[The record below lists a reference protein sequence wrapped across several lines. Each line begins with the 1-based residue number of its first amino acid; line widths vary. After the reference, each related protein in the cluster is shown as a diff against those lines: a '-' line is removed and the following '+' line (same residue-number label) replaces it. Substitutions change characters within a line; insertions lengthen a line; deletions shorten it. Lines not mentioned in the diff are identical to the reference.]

1 MALIYLCAMILVSGA
16 TGLVGAH
23 LLQLLAGGEK
33 PVRAMKRTSSD
44 MGLVN
49 KLFKLNGADHKLQK
63 IEWITADLLDIFS
76 LDQAL
81 AGVDEVY
88 HCGAMVSFHPALRKQ
103 MLKVNIEGT
112 ANLVNASLDAGV
124 KKFCHVSSVAAIGR
138 TGEDEYI
145 DEQSQ
150 WKASHRNS
158 VYAIS
163 KYGAEK
169 EVWRA
174 MAEGLNAVIVN
185 PSIIFGVGNWNG
197 GSTEMIRLVWK
208 GLRFYTTGVNSFV
221 DVRDVCNAMVMLME
235 GNHFGQ
241 RFILTS
247 ESHAYRQVFNWI
259 AEFLGKKPPSIPV
272 SPFMG
277 EIAWR
282 LMAIQGLL
290 SGKRHAVTR
299 ETARTASKRYYY
311 SAEKIKKLLNIEFMP
326 VEQSLA
332 DSCKVFREEAEQQK
346 AQSLLA

>member
-1 MALIYLCAMILVSGA
+1 MILVSGA

-23 LLQLLAGGEK
+23 LLHRLAGGDK
-33 PVRAMKRTSSD
+33 PVRAMKRSTSD
-44 MGLVN
+44 MRLVEKVFQLHEAEN
-49 KLFKLNGADHKLQK
+49 DLQK
-63 IEWITADLLDIFS
+63 IEWIQADLLDIFS

-81 AGVDEVY
+81 DGVEEVY
-88 HCGAMVSFHPALRKQ
+88 HCGAMVSFHPALRRQ

-112 ANLVNASLDAGV
+112 ANLVNASMDAGV

-145 DEQSQ
+145 DERSQ

-185 PSIIFGVGNWNG
+185 PSIIFGVGDWNG
-197 GSTEMIRLVWK
+197 GSTEMVKLVWK
-208 GLRFYTTGVNSFV
+208 GLHFYTTGVNSFV
-221 DVRDVCNAMVMLME
+221 DVRDVVRAMVLLMD

-247 ESHAYRQVFNWI
+247 ESHPYRQVFNWM
-259 AEFLGKKPPSIPV
+259 AEYLGKNPPGIRV
-272 SPFMG
+272 SPLMG

-282 LMAIQGLL
+282 LLAIQGLL
-290 SGKRHAVTR
+290 SGKRPAVTR

-311 SAEKIKKLLNIEFMP
+311 SAEKVKSLLGIEFMP
-326 VEQSLA
+326 VEQSIA
-332 DSCKVFREEAEQQK
+332 DSCKVFRNEMEKAHAENPDIENEK
-346 AQSLLA
+346 